1 MEGVEGV
8 DGVEGVEGVEG
19 VDGVDAPVG
28 PADHQALTGRNLEA
42 QAIDQPVRHTILTQ
56 SELRHHDWPVA
67 ESGLTT

>member
-1 MEGVEGV
+1 M
-8 DGVEGVEGVEG
+8 
-19 VDGVDAPVG
+19 DAPVG